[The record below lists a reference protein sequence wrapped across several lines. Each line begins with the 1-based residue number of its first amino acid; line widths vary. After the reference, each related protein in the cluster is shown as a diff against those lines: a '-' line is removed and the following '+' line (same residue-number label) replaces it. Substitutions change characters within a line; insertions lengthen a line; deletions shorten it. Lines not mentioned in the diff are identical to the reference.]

1 MRKYEE
7 EASRIKLLGKW
18 DYEMVS
24 RLVEIVQ
31 ELTAINTEVSSRLG
45 EALLELEKANRRIE
59 WYRNM
64 TFRQAK

>member
-1 MRKYEE
+1 LRKYEE